1 MSKRS
6 KIPSFN
12 DVYFTGQV
20 KSEIYKIKVNKNLPK
35 ISGSALENE
44 YKALGITKLDEASL
58 KGITHLSSLEKKKF
72 INEYNHRDELIATG
86 QYRDYRNKVF
96 HENYIKALIKN
107 NADPAYIKFFQKL
120 SDSQFV
126 SIAYIP
132 KGKNDKEDL
141 KNDSRTRFLIPMPT
155 MYYQDSV
162 IVRDDK
168 NDESVDI
175 ENAIDIAGLR
185 DVMNS
190 VLESMKEED
199 SLLKRKANTPRLRA
213 IYDAMKRST
222 QSRIDKPQMTARI
235 IGTIPK
241 SVRDS
246 IIIPSFSS
254 VSSEHEMRY
263 KIYEQLE
270 AKGKLYNKYGNI
282 NFVSNN
288 EKRGYQYWK
297 NNK

>member
-1 MSKRS
+1 MRKRS

-12 DVYFTGQV
+12 DSYFVGMV
-20 KSEIYKIKVNKNLPK
+20 KNEVYKIKVNKNLPK
-35 ISGSALENE
+35 ISGDALENE
-44 YKALGITKLDEASL
+44 YKSLGITKLDESSF
-58 KGITHLSSLEKKKF
+58 KDITHLSSLEKKKF
-72 INEYNHRDELIATG
+72 INEYKHRDELIATG
-86 QYRDYRNKVF
+86 QYRDYRNSIF
-96 HENYIKALIKN
+96 HENYVKALIKN

-126 SIAYIP
+126 NIAYIP
-132 KGKNDKEDL
+132 KGKNDKEKP

-162 IVRDDK
+162 IVRDNK

-190 VLESMKEED
+190 VLESIKEEK

-213 IYDAMKRST
+213 IYDALNRSEKF
-222 QSRIDKPQMTARI
+222 RGDKPQMTARV

-241 SVRDS
+241 SIRDS
-246 IIIPSFSS
+246 IKIPSFSS
-254 VSSEHEMRY
+254 VSSEHELRF